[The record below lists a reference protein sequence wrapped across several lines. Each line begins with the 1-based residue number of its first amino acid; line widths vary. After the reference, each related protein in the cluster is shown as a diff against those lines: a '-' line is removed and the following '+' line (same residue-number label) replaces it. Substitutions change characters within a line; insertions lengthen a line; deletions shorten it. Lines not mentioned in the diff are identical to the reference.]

1 MNIPTTMSLTC
12 QIMYHLIAFYDEIV
26 GDENDIL
33 NIYNGKMY
41 SIYTI
46 DI

>member
-1 MNIPTTMSLTC
+1 MNIPTTMSFTC
-12 QIMYHLIAFYDEIV
+12 QIMYNLIAFYDEIV

-33 NIYNGKMY
+33 NIYNGKMN
-41 SIYTI
+41 SISTI

>member
-1 MNIPTTMSLTC
+1 
-12 QIMYHLIAFYDEIV
+12 MYHLIAFCDEIV

-41 SIYTI
+41 RIYTI